1 MAQTNEDN
9 QQPSAI
15 DQARNKETAQ
25 KKEINWS
32 GLGKD
37 VLNFLLKLIIIFLIG
52 SRVVF
57 ACKVAQANILPTDLD
72 CMPYTPTANNEE
84 DSPKYETTTPEANID
99 ISYVYNKDQE
109 GYKEYATKIAFE
121 INEFSRKNYL
131 IDKLRNIEY
140 NPKVDPMVKYL
151 CVVLQNLFV
160 FYYGITNSLF
170 NFMNSNL
177 NESLIILIGPY
188 LLKYLSIIIYP
199 VSIVVSIV
207 FCLLN
212 LGWLLK
218 SNKNND
224 KEYKYKSTTEPV
236 WRPCD
241 PLSSIYNFC
250 GTIIYLYIGFFL
262 AFAVSFSPIPAIIS
276 FICLLSPLFMKA
288 KIVQTDKESGEKKD
302 MKDNPIYGFRSS
314 INGLIE
320 SKLDIFMFLFCIFT
334 TYATYMNSTDIKAPI
349 FVGLASIWFLYKTMK
364 NKEPP
369 AMSTP
374 DLASYERNEKFC
386 PERKP
391 TKAELD
397 AMARDEQDADAKSK
411 EDHDKGFISRVIA
424 FWIGV
429 WTWLPRMIY
438 NFWLKVY
445 DSLFG
450 PDKPCPA
457 GGEAQPQPEPE
468 PEPQPQPEIAP
479 QSEPQTE
486 PTRVEIPTPVPN
498 QVPLNTPQTSPVE
511 PSTQSTEQ
519 PLASD
524 VVPPSTEQ
532 KPGFNGGGRRK
543 DELLRKIKNLTRSLK
558 RRP

>member
-9 QQPSAI
+9 QPPSAI
-15 DQARNKETAQ
+15 DKARNKEAAQ
-25 KKEINWS
+25 KKEIDWS

-72 CMPYTPTANNEE
+72 CMPYTPAANKDEE
-84 DSPKYETTTPEANID
+84 SPKYETNTPEANID
-99 ISYVYNKDQE
+99 VSYVYNKDQE

-121 INEFSRKNYL
+121 INEFSKKNYL

-177 NESLIILIGPY
+177 NESFIILIGPY
-188 LLKYLSIIIYP
+188 LLKYLSIFIYP
-199 VSIVVSIV
+199 VSIVVSII

-212 LGWLLK
+212 IGWLLK

-224 KEYKYKSTTEPV
+224 KEYKHKSTTEPV

-250 GTIIYLYIGFFL
+250 GTIIYLYVGFFL
-262 AFAVSFSPIPAIIS
+262 ASVLSLSPIPAIIS
-276 FICLLSPLFMKA
+276 FMCLLTPLFMKA
-288 KIVQTDKESGEKKD
+288 KIVKTDDETGEKKD

-320 SKLDIFMFLFCIFT
+320 SKLDVFMFLFCIFT
-334 TYATYMNSTDIKAPI
+334 TYATYMNSTDVKAPI
-349 FVGLASIWFLYKTMK
+349 FVGLASIWFLYKMMK

-369 AMSTP
+369 AMSSP

-397 AMARDEQDADAKSK
+397 AMARDEQENDAENKEAKKNSY
-411 EDHDKGFISRVIA
+411 ISQIIA

-438 NFWLKVY
+438 NFWLKIY

-457 GGEAQPQPEPE
+457 GGEPQPQPESQPEPE
-468 PEPQPQPEIAP
+468 PEPQPQPQPESPP
-479 QSEPQTE
+479 QPE
-486 PTRVEIPTPVPN
+486 PTSVEIPT
-498 QVPLNTPQTSPVE
+498 QVPKEIPLNEEPAATPRPL
-511 PSTQSTEQ
+511 EQ
-519 PLASD
+519 PLAPVESTQ
-524 VVPPSTEQ
+524 PSEQ
-532 KPGFNGGGRRK
+532 SNTGFNGGGRRK
-543 DELLRKIKNLTRSLK
+543 QDLLRKIKILTRSLK
-558 RRP
+558 RRS

>member
-1 MAQTNEDN
+1 MAQTNQDN
-9 QQPSAI
+9 QPDDSAI
-15 DQARNKETAQ
+15 DRARNKENAQ
-25 KKEINWS
+25 KKEIDWS

-72 CMPYTPTANNEE
+72 CMPYTPANNEE
-84 DSPKYETTTPEANID
+84 ESPKYETNTPEANID
-99 ISYVYNKDQE
+99 ISYVYNADQE
-109 GYKEYATKIAFE
+109 GYKAYATKIAFE
-121 INEFSRKNYL
+121 INDFSRKNYL
-131 IDKLRNIEY
+131 LDKLRNIEY

-177 NESLIILIGPY
+177 NESFIILLGPY
-188 LLKYLSIIIYP
+188 LLKYLSIFIYP
-199 VSIVVSIV
+199 VSIVISII

-212 LGWLLK
+212 IGWLLK

-224 KEYKYKSTTEPV
+224 KEYKHKSTTEPV
-236 WRPCD
+236 WRSCD

-250 GTIIYLYIGFFL
+250 GTIIYLYVGFFL
-262 AFAVSFSPIPAIIS
+262 ASALSLSPIPAIIS

-288 KIVQTDKESGEKKD
+288 KIVETDSESGEKKD
-302 MKDNPIYGFRSS
+302 MKDNPVYGFRSS

-320 SKLDIFMFLFCIFT
+320 SKMDVFMFLFCIFT

-349 FVGLASIWFLYKTMK
+349 FVGLASIWFLYRTIK

-374 DLASYERNEKFC
+374 DLASYERNEKVC

-397 AMARDEQDADAKSK
+397 AMARDEEEDAEKNKEAKKNS
-411 EDHDKGFISRVIA
+411 FISQIIA

-429 WTWLPRMIY
+429 WLWLPKTIY
-438 NFWLKVY
+438 NLWLKVY

-457 GGEAQPQPEPE
+457 GGDAQPQPEPE
-468 PEPQPQPEIAP
+468 PQPVSPPQ
-479 QSEPQTE
+479 QSEPQPE
-486 PTRVEIPTPVPN
+486 PINVEMSTPVPTPVN
-498 QVPLNTPQTSPVE
+498 EPQPSSVE
-511 PSTQSTEQ
+511 TMQTTEQ
-519 PLASD
+519 PVAT
-524 VVPPSTEQ
+524 PQAIEQ
-532 KPGFNGGGRRK
+532 ENPKLTGLNGGGRRK
-543 DELLRKIKNLTRSLK
+543 QDLLRKIKNLTRTLK
-558 RRP
+558 GRSK

>member
-1 MAQTNEDN
+1 MAQTNQDN
-9 QQPSAI
+9 QPESAI
-15 DQARNKETAQ
+15 DQARNKEAAQ

-72 CMPYTPTANNEE
+72 CMPYTPAASNDEE
-84 DSPKYETTTPEANID
+84 SPKYETNTPEANID
-99 ISYVYNKDQE
+99 VSYVYNKDKE
-109 GYKEYATKIAFE
+109 GYKEYATKIAFQ
-121 INEFSRKNYL
+121 INEFSRKSYL
-131 IDKLRNIEY
+131 IDKIRNIEY
-140 NPKVDPMVKYL
+140 DPKVNPMVKYL
-151 CVVLQNLFV
+151 CVVIQSLFV

-177 NESLIILIGPY
+177 NESFIILLGPY
-188 LLKYLSIIIYP
+188 LLRYLLVIIYP
-199 VSIVVSIV
+199 VSIVVSII

-212 LGWLLK
+212 LGWLMK

-224 KEYKYKSTTEPV
+224 AEYKHKSTTEPV

-241 PLSSIYNFC
+241 PLSSFYNFF
-250 GTIIYLYIGFFL
+250 GTIIYLWIGFFL
-262 AFAVSFSPIPAIIS
+262 ASALSLSPIPAIIS
-276 FICLLSPLFMKA
+276 FICLFAPLFMKA
-288 KIVQTDKESGEKKD
+288 KIVKTDPETGEKKD
-302 MKDNPIYGFRSS
+302 MKDSPIYGFRSS

-320 SKLDIFMFLFCIFT
+320 SKLEVFMFLFCIFT

-349 FVGLASIWFLYKTMK
+349 FVGLASIWFLYQTMK

-386 PERKP
+386 PEKKLS
-391 TKAELD
+391 KAELD
-397 AMARDEQDADAKSK
+397 AIARDEQEDKDKSK
-411 EDHDKGFISRVIA
+411 EAHDNGFISRVIA

-429 WTWLPRMIY
+429 WMWLPKMIY

-457 GGEAQPQPEPE
+457 GGEAQPQSAPEPE
-468 PEPQPQPEIAP
+468 PEPQPQPESP
-479 QSEPQTE
+479 PEPQLQPQ
-486 PTRVEIPTPVPN
+486 PTSNPPQAHRKPQLKPTSILS
-498 QVPLNTPQTSPVE
+498 QAQLNIAAKHT
-511 PSTQSTEQ
+511 
-519 PLASD
+519 
-524 VVPPSTEQ
+524 
-532 KPGFNGGGRRK
+532 
-543 DELLRKIKNLTRSLK
+543 
-558 RRP
+558 